1 MIKFATSVVLL
12 LSTGLPYSAHAIVNI
27 ESERIKEPEA
37 GFSGKLA
44 LSANGQSGNTD
55 KSRVS
60 FGTRLQ
66 WHQQQ
71 ITSFIVISLDQGE
84 TNGVRDTNKKFFH
97 ARHIRQLSEKRSW
110 EIFGQV
116 EENEFTRLT
125 FRGLV
130 GSGIRLRLGKQSKKQ
145 VMYLGLGAFR
155 YREELEQ
162 RTGTNDAGIE
172 RGWRANIYF
181 SIKYRFTDNS
191 RIVSTSYYQPAFN
204 DNEDYRFLEQVS
216 LVVNLNKHLNLK
228 LSVDIVHD
236 NRPPQLIE
244 KTDTTYSTGIEYRF

>member
-1 MIKFATSVVLL
+1 MIKLATSVVLL
-12 LSTGLPYSAHAIVNI
+12 LSIALTYSAHAIVNI
-27 ESERIKEPEA
+27 ESERIKGPEA

-44 LSANGQSGNTD
+44 FSANGQSGNTD

-66 WHQQQ
+66 WHHEQ
-71 ITSFIVISLDQGE
+71 TTNFIAISLDQGE
-84 TNGVRDTNKKFFH
+84 TNGIRNTNKKFFH

-110 EIFGQV
+110 EIFGQA

-125 FRGLV
+125 FRGLA
-130 GSGIRLRLGKQSKKQ
+130 GSGIRLRLGKQSEKQ
-145 VMYLGLGAFR
+145 VMYLGLGALR
-155 YREELEQ
+155 SREEIEQ
-162 RTGTNDAGIE
+162 KTGTSDAGIE
-172 RGWRANIYF
+172 RLWRANIYF
-181 SIKYRFTDNS
+181 SIKHRFTDNS

-216 LVVNLNKHLNLK
+216 LVVNLSKRLNLK
-228 LSVDIVHD
+228 LSVDIAHD